1 MAMRKLLRKCFSRG
15 SLAIDKLFFYGIIIC
30 NNLLSPRVEGE
41 RGIKY
46 PSKDKV
52 RNMVR
57 SFVERFGIK

>member
-1 MAMRKLLRKCFSRG
+1 
-15 SLAIDKLFFYGIIIC
+15 
-30 NNLLSPRVEGE
+30 VEGE